1 MHNTNKGESEKG
13 QVLLIIVM
21 LLATVITVVTTVSFK
36 STTDTQLTKLE
47 QESQKTLAAAEA
59 GIEKAV
65 GTGLNNNTYLYSDN
79 SVSLNNLSGIALD
92 KSQVTVSTQQG
103 NEFSSPTIQNGQEY
117 TFYLADYDTA
127 SGALS
132 NPYNGN
138 ITLYYGSEYTSSAGC
153 SNIAL
158 ELTMVMNNAGVY
170 TLKRYIAD
178 VSGKFGAAAQTD
190 PNNLAQVGI
199 TTVDGVKYYCKTSQI
214 TPPANTV
221 LLIARSLFDKT
232 KVAMQGTV
240 ALKPQGKIITSEAQS
255 LSGIVKKVELFQS
268 LPQIPAE
275 FFVTSF

>member
-1 MHNTNKGESEKG
+1 MHNLKNNGKEQG

-65 GTGLNNNTYLYSDN
+65 GTSLNNNTYLYSDN
-79 SVSLNNLSGIALD
+79 SVNLNNLSGIALD

-103 NEFSSPTIQNGQEY
+103 TEFSSPTIQNGQEY
-117 TFYLADYDTA
+117 TFYLSDYDTA
-127 SGALS
+127 TGALS
-132 NPYNGN
+132 NPYTGN

-158 ELTMVMNNAGVY
+158 ELTMVINNAGVY
-170 TLKRYIAD
+170 SLKRYIAD

-190 PNNLAQVGI
+190 PNNLAQTGI
-199 TTVDGVKYYCKTSQI
+199 TTVDGVKYYCKTSVI

-232 KVAMQGTV
+232 KVAIQGTV
-240 ALKPQGKIITSEAQS
+240 ALRPQGKIITSEAQS